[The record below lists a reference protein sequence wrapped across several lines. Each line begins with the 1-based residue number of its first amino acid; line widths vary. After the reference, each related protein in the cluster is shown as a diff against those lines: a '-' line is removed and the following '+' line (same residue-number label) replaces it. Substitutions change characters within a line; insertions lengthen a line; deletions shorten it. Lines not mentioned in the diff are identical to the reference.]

1 MKLVQKLRVAVY
13 WFVLIVALVATIGIG
28 AFREKFNVEIVTEEA
43 WHNMVYPSLEAKADV
58 TAGFM
63 K

>member
-1 MKLVQKLRVAVY
+1 MKIVQKLKVAVY

-28 AFREKFNVEIVTEEA
+28 AFREKFNVQVVTEEK
-43 WHNMVYPSLEAKADV
+43 WHSMVYPSLEAQADV
-58 TAGFM
+58 TANL